1 MTQKTFILIIV
12 ILTLTSFNLNH
23 LRNNELAEGTI
34 VNLYDAFG
42 KDASLTKDWGFSCI
56 LKHNG
61 KTILFDA
68 GSNADIFKANV
79 NKLRIDLT
87 KVDIVVVSH
96 SHFDHINGIDYLLTK
111 NPNVKIYLPNDLYA
125 GVSVTTDMS
134 GVEPQ
139 VSDSLPKYQQYFD
152 GGPSRFTI
160 NQSGRFWNANTDY
173 VKKSQEILP
182 GVTLVATSSRYVGY
196 FNCYPGSNGTAE
208 NDCRQSGLPE
218 LSLSLKTTN
227 GEVLIVGCSHSGV
240 ENIVSETT
248 KAVSKDIDLV
258 YGGFHTVPFD
268 RKKTIEV
275 VDKLKNEFHVQRV
288 APAHC
293 TGHLAFKILQD
304 KFDTNYLYAGLG
316 STINYK

>member
-1 MTQKTFILIIV
+1 MTRNTFPLII
-12 ILTLTSFNLNH
+12 ILLTLTSFNLNH
-23 LRNNELAEGTI
+23 LHDNDLTEGTI

-56 LKHNG
+56 IKYNG

-68 GSNADIFKANV
+68 GSNADIFKSNV

-96 SHFDHINGIDYLLTK
+96 AHFDHLNGIDYLLTK
-111 NPNVKIYLPNDLYA
+111 NPKVKIYLPNDMYA
-125 GVSVTTDMS
+125 GVPITPDMTGAEPLVT
-134 GVEPQ
+134 
-139 VSDSLPKYQQYFD
+139 DSLPKYQQYFD
-152 GGPSRFTI
+152 GGPTKFTI
-160 NQSGRFWNANTDY
+160 NQSGRFWNANTEY

-182 GVTLVATSSRYVGY
+182 GVNLVATSSSYLGY
-196 FNCYPGSNGTAE
+196 FNCYPRSNGTNE
-208 NDCRQSGLPE
+208 NECRQTGLPE
-218 LSLSLKTTN
+218 LSLSLKTSK

-240 ENIVSETT
+240 ENIVSETM
-248 KAVSKDIDLV
+248 KAVNTNIDMV

-275 VDKLKNEFHVQRV
+275 VDKLKNEYHIHRV

-304 KFDTNYLYAGLG
+304 KFGDNYLFAGLG
-316 STINYK
+316 STVNY